1 MIDKGKEVTKDK
13 ETKKRTKIE
22 KGTVGSEEAK
32 IERGVEAKT
41 EKSKS
46 KSNKLKNRR
55 SRKAKVPVPKKK
67 KDLQKKKDK
76 ENWP

>member
-22 KGTVGSEEAK
+22 KETVRSEEAK

-41 EKSKS
+41 
-46 KSNKLKNRR
+46 
-55 SRKAKVPVPKKK
+55 
-67 KDLQKKKDK
+67 
-76 ENWP
+76 